1 MPRVFKAKAAKD
13 YPDHGI
19 AKGDEYFYWSFFRG
33 PKMMSKTM
41 PKRSQTT
48 GSAKLSNILAVEES
62 LQAALS
68 EATCPEDVIAA
79 LDAAISDGQSS
90 IDEYDE
96 AISNLEDGFP
106 NGCPAKDETE
116 EARDN
121 IQSWLD
127 ELENAKSEVEH
138 LNTSDYL
145 DEEERMEEI
154 KADLT
159 EKLGREATPDEVSD
173 VFGRETFEWDDL
185 SGDEQEAML
194 SDAQDTVNSIS
205 LEL

>member
-1 MPRVFKAKAAKD
+1 MPKVHTAKAGKD
-13 YPDHGI
+13 YPSHDI
-19 AKGDEYFYWSFFRG
+19 KKGDTYYHWSFFRG

-159 EKLGREATPDEVSD
+159 EKLGRKATPDKVSD